1 MPILLYMGL
10 LLLFCIFIILLG
22 IYSWKQGTL
31 SYLIFFI
38 VIFIVIMYIIMHIVF
53 FLIFLWNV
61 VVPDIFKKF
70 KSLKKKILK
79 KFSFIKRKYLGTKN
93 GGGLIS
99 KKDQRDILSIMY
111 LVFILLF
118 VYISY
123 IMENEYA
130 SEIFFYYVI
139 TIFFVLLYCF
149 WQ

>member
-38 VIFIVIMYIIMHIVF
+38 VIMYIIMHIVF

-61 VVPDIFKKF
+61 VVPNIFKKF

-93 GGGLIS
+93 GWGGLIS

-123 IMENEYA
+123 IMENKYA